1 MMKQTTQE
9 IIYIWLAIIVLC
21 TVMAFM
27 QHRDQQAQN
36 AALTQELAKLKGTL
50 TRTCIYK
57 HGVDEIHYLNC
68 KVVNEQY
75 AVLN

>member
-1 MMKQTTQE
+1 MSKSAE
-9 IIYIWLAIIVLC
+9 EVILIWVAIILFC
-21 TVMAFM
+21 GVMALM
-27 QHRDQQAQN
+27 QHRDQQAQQQ
-36 AALTQELAKLKGTL
+36 ALTQELAKLKGTL

-68 KVVNEQY
+68 KVVNEHY